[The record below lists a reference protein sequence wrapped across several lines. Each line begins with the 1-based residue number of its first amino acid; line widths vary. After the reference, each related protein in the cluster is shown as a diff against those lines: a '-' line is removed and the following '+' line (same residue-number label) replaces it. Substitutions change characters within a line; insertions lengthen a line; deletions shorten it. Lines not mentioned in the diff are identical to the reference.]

1 MGNILKKGKLNRSSD
16 SLWIKV
22 WATSLFMGSIS
33 KTKVLAGGEEC
44 LVWLI
49 KKENEKIL
57 IKVLNQF
64 SYSGWEDSLLYY
76 LQIEYM

>member
-1 MGNILKKGKLNRSSD
+1 
-16 SLWIKV
+16 
-22 WATSLFMGSIS
+22 MGSIS

-44 LVWLI
+44 LVWLV

-64 SYSGWEDSLLYY
+64 SYSGWDYSLLYY
-76 LQIEYM
+76 LQVEYMYKIPAYYLERDLDE